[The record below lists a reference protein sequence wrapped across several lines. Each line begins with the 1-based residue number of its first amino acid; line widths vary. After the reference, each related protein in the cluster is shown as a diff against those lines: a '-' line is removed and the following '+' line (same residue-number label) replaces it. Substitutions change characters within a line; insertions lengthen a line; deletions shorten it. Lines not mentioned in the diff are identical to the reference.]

1 MGRVFAKACFA
12 CGSMVLF
19 YFLSVVF
26 ALRGE
31 NDRQAWE
38 FTVCVGR
45 IFIAHWYGHGA
56 KTTDRRGNPQC
67 ASVLCYRE
75 ATQVAFVLIA
85 EGDRRDFMRLD
96 MRPVGDAMPIQVDLK
111 ARDMVFEQIQADNC
125 GRRLDVVDLHTILNY
140 FSG

>member
-1 MGRVFAKACFA
+1 MYTSRMVLACGSMICYGSGVRKACFA

-56 KTTDRRGNPQC
+56 KNDRQAWEFTVCVGRIFIAHWYGHGAKNDRQAWVSAVCVGSMLPGGHAGGLRTNSGGRSPGFY
-67 ASVLCYRE
+67 AS
-75 ATQVAFVLIA
+75 
-85 EGDRRDFMRLD
+85 
-96 MRPVGDAMPIQVDLK
+96 
-111 ARDMVFEQIQADNC
+111 
-125 GRRLDVVDLHTILNY
+125 
-140 FSG
+140 